1 MAEDTFN
8 IRNMINRY
16 LEICEYKD
24 SINALEEAINHECE
38 YHIDSLFTYHK
49 RVFNT
54 AVITLK
60 TYGVDVCPNYNTLI
74 SVPSPVFSVFNPLIA
89 DFKYEYFTVD
99 NNMLYMHCGAINDD
113 GIAKYRI
120 VYKISLDDVETM
132 NNDNVIAKIMEPYK
146 KSMVDTVNKIYYG
159 DNYDEHEY
167 KLYLALKTK
176 YEKLENKF

>member
-1 MAEDTFN
+1 MVPNVRKTISLKFN
-8 IRNMINRY
+8 
-16 LEICEYKD
+16 EIC
-24 SINALEEAINHECE
+24 N
-38 YHIDSLFTYHK
+38 
-49 RVFNT
+49 
-54 AVITLK
+54 
-60 TYGVDVCPNYNTLI
+60 
-74 SVPSPVFSVFNPLIA
+74 
-89 DFKYEYFTVD
+89 YFTVD
-99 NNMLYMHCGAINDD
+99 NNMLYMHCEAINDD